1 MQIWEAH
8 ANLTITETSAPLS
21 ADILISFDNDTHGDS
36 FPFDGRGGV
45 LAHAF
50 FPERGGDMH
59 FDDSEPWTVGG
70 SGKDKMLSLSIDC
83 QNCCK
88 FY

>member
-1 MQIWEAH
+1 M
-8 ANLTITETSAPLS
+8 
-21 ADILISFDNDTHGDS
+21 
-36 FPFDGRGGV
+36 

-70 SGKDKMLSLSIDC
+70 SGRDKVFSLNINR
-83 QNCCK
+83 QNYSK
-88 FY
+88 TLHDDLGLE